1 MNNQCAQIPWLGD
14 WGSNSPLGHVCGQA
28 AFAPRFSTRSC
39 CISSC
44 KSWKAKLDEWR
55 QITPLVIPLGVSRTQ
70 PRQCCW
76 DTQEG
81 HSRPKGKSGSTPPTF
96 HRDKVIFLNRQRVK
110 SHKSVTTQ
118 LLGGLSSPLLESGGS
133 SVDAPCP
140 ELENYRVVEGRPG
153 WWEATIALMGRKIE
167 TPGFKESNKGG
178 DGSWSLQSTVLPP
191 SSGRRQRGARLSAF
205 STSLKLTVA
214 VRGPDLW
221 NLLKCVFIII
231 SVYVGRNS
239 VLQGKE
245 SRDFSLYIYLSDYL
259 CDTGIPCCTVCSVRA
274 RTSCELHQLVR
285 EGTWG
290 VKRGPRP

>member
-1 MNNQCAQIPWLGD
+1 M
-14 WGSNSPLGHVCGQA
+14 
-28 AFAPRFSTRSC
+28 
-39 CISSC
+39 
-44 KSWKAKLDEWR
+44 
-55 QITPLVIPLGVSRTQ
+55 
-70 PRQCCW
+70 
-76 DTQEG
+76 
-81 HSRPKGKSGSTPPTF
+81 
-96 HRDKVIFLNRQRVK
+96 
-110 SHKSVTTQ
+110 
-118 LLGGLSSPLLESGGS
+118 
-133 SVDAPCP
+133 DAPCP

-178 DGSWSLQSTVLPP
+178 DGSWSLQSTELPP
-191 SSGRRQRGARLSAF
+191 PSGSRQRGARLSAF

-231 SVYVGRNS
+231 SVYAGRNS

-245 SRDFSLYIYLSDYL
+245 PRDFSLYIYLSDYL
-259 CDTGIPCCTVCSVRA
+259 CDTGIPRCIVWSVRA
-274 RTSCELHQLVR
+274 RTSCELHQLVQ